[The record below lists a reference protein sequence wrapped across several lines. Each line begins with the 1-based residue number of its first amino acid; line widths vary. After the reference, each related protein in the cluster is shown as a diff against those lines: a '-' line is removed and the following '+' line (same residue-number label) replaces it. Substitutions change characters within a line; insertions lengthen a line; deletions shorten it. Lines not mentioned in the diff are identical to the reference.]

1 MRTALLIFL
10 FLEAYLVKVLQLCEK
25 TQVVANIRGILAS
38 FSLNATSSVC
48 CALVRL
54 EMRCSVEIYERIG
67 PHPCFIFLSQW
78 TQASDPIPCIFPQL
92 PCMLC
97 LRMSPLSCS
106 QAGNTPTP
114 VPCFHFNI
122 GHMLVKLRK
131 QISRRM
137 SIFVDRYMCHPF
149 SCMKPS
155 LYHFVHVTWLLI
167 WNSHHYSVR
176 DRCWLFTV
184 LSDEWIL
191 LCLRRLLK
199 SSYKTNCNVLM
210 HLGIGMKQKQT
221 RIGILLFVWDIE
233 LKPTWL
239 YWLQQQQIA
248 AGMYIYSILYIRSIK
263 KSENQVLLL
272 MVQSREPAFFSLE
285 SQKVFL
291 CFFPFHHIMR
301 GITSIL

>member
-1 MRTALLIFL
+1 MRELDH
-10 FLEAYLVKVLQLCEK
+10 
-25 TQVVANIRGILAS
+25 ILALSS
-38 FSLNATSSVC
+38 FPSGLRLVIPSRVYFPSSRAC
-48 CALVRL
+48 FAWECR
-54 EMRCSVEIYERIG
+54 
-67 PHPCFIFLSQW
+67 PC
-78 TQASDPIPCIFPQL
+78 
-92 PCMLC
+92 
-97 LRMSPLSCS
+97 
-106 QAGNTPTP
+106 P
-114 VPCFHFNI
+114 VPRLVTLLRLSRVFILTSATCSSSSESRFH
-122 GHMLVKLRK
+122 GGCQSLWTV
-131 QISRRM
+131 
-137 SIFVDRYMCHPF
+137 MCHPF